1 MLDFVILLITT
12 IGCFSLAV
20 WLGQRALG
28 QIRQGFASRTWK
40 VTTGQITQSEV
51 TFRDLGSYY
60 FKVRYRFEKDGREI
74 DGTDI
79 NVGSKLL
86 TFNRDG
92 ADLVAARYPLGKE
105 VKVYYDAATDSSVL
119 EPGQSGTSWAALG
132 FALAFLGFSVIT
144 AYGTGEKARQF
155 LKTDPPKVPKK
166 SAQSFDLQPFSVRLT
181 PGNGVSGNC
190 TTI

>member
-1 MLDFVILLITT
+1 MLDVVILLITT

-20 WLGQRALG
+20 WLGRRALS

-60 FKVRYRFEKDGREI
+60 FRLRYRFEKDGREI

-86 TFNRDG
+86 TFNRNG

-132 FALAFLGFSVIT
+132 FALAFLG
-144 AYGTGEKARQF
+144 GTGSAGERQG
-155 LKTDPPKVPKK
+155 TG
-166 SAQSFDLQPFSVRLT
+166 SVC
-181 PGNGVSGNC
+181 NC
-190 TTI
+190 MTI